1 MIEQTDRE
9 LPHLEGFAN
18 VEKVGI
24 LGERVTK
31 HAQLQ
36 RQLVRDPTHFIH
48 PEFAFPF
55 LKNPSDILPSGWVGL
70 RGLLPTQ
77 EQQRFKMERPLTLRS
92 DWLSELRRQTGRVDW
107 RRQRGEPIRLKVLG
121 NIQFGR
127 PRLQVKNTITGQ
139 HFTMVSHHGA
149 NRSLH
154 WPRQAHVF
162 PPLKYVWV

>member
-1 MIEQTDRE
+1 MDKDCSDPQLPPNEFFSILAGHHRHLRIVVIEQTDRE

-48 PEFAFPF
+48 PGFAFPF
-55 LKNPSDILPSGWVGL
+55 LKNPTEILPSGWVRL

-92 DWLSELRRQTGRVDW
+92 DWLSDLRRQTGRVDW
-107 RRQRGEPIRLKVLG
+107 RRQRGEPIRLKV
-121 NIQFGR
+121 
-127 PRLQVKNTITGQ
+127 
-139 HFTMVSHHGA
+139 
-149 NRSLH
+149 
-154 WPRQAHVF
+154 
-162 PPLKYVWV
+162 

>member
-1 MIEQTDRE
+1 MDKDCSDPQLPPNEFFSILAGHHRHLRIVVIEQTDRE

-48 PEFAFPF
+48 PGVGFPF
-55 LKNPSDILPSGWVGL
+55 LKNPTEILPSGWVGL

-92 DWLSELRRQTGRVDW
+92 DWLSDLRRQTGRVDW
-107 RRQRGEPIRLKVLG
+107 RRRSGEPIRLKV
-121 NIQFGR
+121 
-127 PRLQVKNTITGQ
+127 
-139 HFTMVSHHGA
+139 
-149 NRSLH
+149 
-154 WPRQAHVF
+154 
-162 PPLKYVWV
+162 